1 MGLNGCCPLRS
12 SPCFPRQVV
21 SSMVTAGRPS
31 LLHTGAPAFIPQQEQ
46 GEENWKECR
55 GGSRVHSGALFVAP
69 VSPFSL
75 EGSSFRTLF
84 TDHIPAKAMKQIPP
98 HTAEIPIF
106 LFCFVFFP
114 LSLIHLPSDHLF
126 STILEMQTV
135 PAAWLIYTLD
145 NHMHIR

>member
-1 MGLNGCCPLRS
+1 
-12 SPCFPRQVV
+12 
-21 SSMVTAGRPS
+21 
-31 LLHTGAPAFIPQQEQ
+31 
-46 GEENWKECR
+46 
-55 GGSRVHSGALFVAP
+55 
-69 VSPFSL
+69 
-75 EGSSFRTLF
+75 
-84 TDHIPAKAMKQIPP
+84 MKQIPP